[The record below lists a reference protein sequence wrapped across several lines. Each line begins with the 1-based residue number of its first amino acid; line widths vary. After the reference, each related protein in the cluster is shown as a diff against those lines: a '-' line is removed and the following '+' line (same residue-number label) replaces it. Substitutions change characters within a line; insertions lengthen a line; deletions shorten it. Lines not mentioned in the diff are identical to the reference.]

1 MVYPLKMGGSFH
13 TLYTPSTTRWSS
25 THLRTAL
32 SGHKSAEV
40 LCFAVHLH
48 LRVERLSA
56 ARAAFVFAFPNS
68 AEKIP
73 QQLSLK
79 WIQMVDSPV
88 FFTHFL
94 HIIRKSIGLLNPVE
108 SWQEA
113 RGCHGALQSSSDLI
127 FFRKEG
133 RLPVDWAAE
142 KNYFLRVIPTMTF
155 WLVVDLP
162 LWKKYFTSSDPHH
175 DILTF

>member
-1 MVYPLKMGGSFH
+1 
-13 TLYTPSTTRWSS
+13 
-25 THLRTAL
+25 
-32 SGHKSAEV
+32 
-40 LCFAVHLH
+40 
-48 LRVERLSA
+48 
-56 ARAAFVFAFPNS
+56 
-68 AEKIP
+68 
-73 QQLSLK
+73 
-79 WIQMVDSPV
+79 MVDSPV

-162 LWKKYFTSSDPHH
+162 LWKNTLLRVIPTMTFLRFNIGISSTTSIASAKCG
-175 DILTF
+175 DIFPSSTGTPAQAITKSLSKSIRKCSEGHISVCSEIGPKKR